1 MAGKV
6 SQNANAV
13 KTTKRTLKPRRAM
26 RTTKQST
33 QAPVLENAYS
43 QTSVIQ
49 NEYPQ
54 TPAHQD
60 AHTQQLETRLSVA
73 VQDHTQHAANMEMP
87 AALTPYQRMRELL
100 SVKKLD
106 REAGPRE
113 IPTVDDLQKYLQ
125 SDRSVFKTPYEANR
139 EDVDS
144 MLLTVTVWNMESDS
158 ELLPT
163 PGCVPVLTHVG
174 MLVGKTWSDWTYSD
188 MPVLV
193 QRWDVGW

>member
-13 KTTKRTLKPRRAM
+13 KTTKRTLKPRKAM

-125 SDRSVFKTPYEANR
+125 SDRSRKRTKLRKDCYQDAQTSGFSK
-139 EDVDS
+139 
-144 MLLTVTVWNMESDS
+144 L
-158 ELLPT
+158 
-163 PGCVPVLTHVG
+163 
-174 MLVGKTWSDWTYSD
+174 
-188 MPVLV
+188 
-193 QRWDVGW
+193 Q

>member
-6 SQNANAV
+6 RQNANAV
-13 KTTKRTLKPRRAM
+13 KTTKRTLKPRKAM
-26 RTTKQST
+26 RTTKQSA

-49 NEYPQ
+49 NAYPQ

-106 REAGPRE
+106 REAVPRE
-113 IPTVDDLQKYLQ
+113 ISTVGDLQKYL
-125 SDRSVFKTPYEANR
+125 
-139 EDVDS
+139 
-144 MLLTVTVWNMESDS
+144 
-158 ELLPT
+158 
-163 PGCVPVLTHVG
+163 
-174 MLVGKTWSDWTYSD
+174 
-188 MPVLV
+188 
-193 QRWDVGW
+193 

>member
-13 KTTKRTLKPRRAM
+13 KTTKRTLKPRKAM

-125 SDRSVFKTPYEANR
+125 SDRSVRIIIRMKLLSSRPRTRPIERMLTPCCSLSPCGTWKATRSSYLRLGVLSTISSTPIYIFSVTSTAN
-139 EDVDS
+139 
-144 MLLTVTVWNMESDS
+144 
-158 ELLPT
+158 
-163 PGCVPVLTHVG
+163 
-174 MLVGKTWSDWTYSD
+174 
-188 MPVLV
+188 
-193 QRWDVGW
+193 

>member
-163 PGCVPVLTHVG
+163 PGCVVDNIEYSHLHLFRDKHCQLTAR
-174 MLVGKTWSDWTYSD
+174 LTQIRWSAD
-188 MPVLV
+188 P
-193 QRWDVGW
+193 